1 MTKFSLALLSAAT
14 LALGACSSEP
24 SDLRPNQKVSVDA
37 VAAGSRKTG
46 LYPSQDRPDG
56 AEAHHAGAAHEGA
69 AHEGASGETHEPT
82 HASEAAATGSG
93 VQKSAVGEPAVR
105 TTTPESKAAADS
117 AKEATK

>member
-1 MTKFSLALLSAAT
+1 MTKFSLVLLSAAT

-24 SDLRPNQKVSVDA
+24 SDFRPNQKVSVDA

-56 AEAHHAGAAHEGA
+56 AETHHTGATHEGA
-69 AHEGASGETHEPT
+69 AHEGAAGEVHEPAD
-82 HASEAAATGSG
+82 ASEAAATGSD

-105 TTTPESKAAADS
+105 TATPESRAAADS
-117 AKEATK
+117 AKEAVK